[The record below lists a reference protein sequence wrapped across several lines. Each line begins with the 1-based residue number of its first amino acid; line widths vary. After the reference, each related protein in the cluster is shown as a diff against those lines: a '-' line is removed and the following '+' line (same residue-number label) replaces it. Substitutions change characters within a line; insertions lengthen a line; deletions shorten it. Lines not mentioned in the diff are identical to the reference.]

1 MHDHA
6 GETPAGAGERLIY
19 SLGLSEESPR
29 EGSED
34 GPRGGGAP
42 GAPEPPR
49 LRKRPF
55 GYKRADV
62 DEALETRDSQVAELR
77 QDIAALWLAFAQHD
91 RMIRDLG
98 GAPRAAGTSPEP
110 PLEHEGAA
118 LQGAS
123 ETADDTP
130 AESASAV
137 EGAEAI
143 GQQLSDLD
151 EVLAAIEMA
160 TQTLERSY
168 AEEIA
173 VAEDDPKQAEEAASE
188 ADEPER

>member
-1 MHDHA
+1 MAKATTSSGDDA
-6 GETPAGAGERLIY
+6 ISLNERLIY
-19 SLGLSEESPR
+19 SVGLSEESAR
-29 EGSED
+29 EPAEG
-34 GPRGGGAP
+34 GPPGTGEP

-62 DEALETRDSQVAELR
+62 DAVLETRDSQVAELR

-91 RMIRDLG
+91 RMLRDLAG
-98 GAPRAAGTSPEP
+98 ELEGDAPPPEP
-110 PLEHEGAA
+110 QPEPHAAAFEDVAEG
-118 LQGAS
+118 
-123 ETADDTP
+123 TDDD
-130 AESASAV
+130 AV
-137 EGAEAI
+137 EGAESI

-168 AEEIA
+168 VEGIT
-173 VAEDDPKQAEEAASE
+173 VAEGEGKQAKDAATE
-188 ADEPER
+188 TDEPDR